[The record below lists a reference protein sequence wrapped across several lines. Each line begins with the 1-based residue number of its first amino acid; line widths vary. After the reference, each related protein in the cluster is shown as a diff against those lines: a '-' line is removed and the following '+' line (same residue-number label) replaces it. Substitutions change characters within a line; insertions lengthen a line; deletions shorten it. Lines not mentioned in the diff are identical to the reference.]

1 MITSFAIAAA
11 LGATVFIIMFVLS
24 LAGVL
29 TWAER
34 KESAVMQD
42 RIGANRA
49 KIFGLRLWGLFHI
62 IADAVKMFTKE
73 DFVPD
78 TPHKVLHT
86 LAPITAIFFA
96 LMTFAVIPFGN
107 AITIA
112 GHTIGLQVLDMN
124 VGLLFV
130 FAMMSVG
137 IYGVV
142 LAGWSSNNNYS
153 LLGGIRASAQMI
165 SYEITFGLTL
175 AGLILVFQ
183 TLSLAEIVRAQG
195 KLLFGFLPAWGVFY
209 QPLGCLLFLI
219 TGIAETKRIPFD
231 IPEGESEIIG
241 FFVEYSSMKF
251 GMFMFTDFIET
262 VLIASLI
269 TTFFFGGWQVPWLAD
284 SGLVFPWGT
293 VWNMNVWVVEA
304 LRVLS
309 FMVKVSFFCWFL
321 LLVRWTLPRFRFDQ
335 LMDLG
340 WKILLPLS
348 LANTI
353 VTAALVLWLGR

>member
-11 LGATVFIIMFVLS
+11 IGATVFIVMFVLS
-24 LAGVL
+24 LAGIL

-49 KIFGLRLWGLFHI
+49 KILGLRLWGLFHI

-78 TPHKVLHT
+78 TPHRFLHT
-86 LAPITAIFFA
+86 LAPILAIFFA
-96 LMTFAVIPFGN
+96 LVSFAVIPFGN
-107 AITIA
+107 AIRIA
-112 GHTIGLQVLDMN
+112 GHTVGLQVVDLN
-124 VGLLFV
+124 VGLLYV

-137 IYGVV
+137 VYGVV

-175 AGLILVFQ
+175 VGIIMIFQ

-195 KLLFGFLPAWGVFY
+195 QLLFGFLPAWGVFY
-209 QPLGCLLFLI
+209 QPLGCLLFLVA
-219 TGIAETKRIPFD
+219 GIAETKRIPFD
-231 IPEGESEIIG
+231 LPEGESEIIG

-262 VLIASLI
+262 VLIASLV

-284 SGLVFPWGT
+284 SGFVFPWGSA
-293 VWNMNVWVVEA
+293 WDMNIWVVEI

-309 FMVKVSFFCWFL
+309 FMVKVSCFCWFL

-335 LMDLG
+335 LMQLG
-340 WKILLPLS
+340 WKVLLPLS
-348 LANTI
+348 LLNTM